1 MQLVRGFGGLR
12 RQGAGCVATIGTYDG
27 IHLGHQAL
35 LACLKEHAAHRG
47 SATVLLSFEP
57 MPREYLAP
65 ADPPARLTSL
75 RERWRI
81 LTPLR
86 LEYFWLLRFGEA
98 LRNLSGEAFA
108 QLLARELAPAVVVV
122 GHDFRFGRRGE
133 ASATV
138 LAQAGAQ
145 LGFEVDVVPA
155 VMLDGER
162 ISSSSVRSALA
173 GGDFVRAQR
182 LLGRPWSMRGR
193 VLPGNRRGH
202 ELGFPTANLA
212 LERRR
217 APVAGIFAVRVH
229 GIASAALPAV
239 ASLGTRPTVDGT
251 TALLE
256 AHLFDFGGDLYGR
269 EIEVE
274 FVAKLR
280 DEERFATLAAL
291 TAQMHRDAAAA
302 RQILNA

>member
-229 GIASAALPAV
+229 GVASAALPAV